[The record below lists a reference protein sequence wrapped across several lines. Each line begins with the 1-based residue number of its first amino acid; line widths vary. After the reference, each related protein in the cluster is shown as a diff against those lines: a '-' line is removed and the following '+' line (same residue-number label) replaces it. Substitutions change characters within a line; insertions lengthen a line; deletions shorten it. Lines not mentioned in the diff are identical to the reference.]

1 MLPTKQSIAT
11 GLDYCLCFAYSSYSS
26 SSVSQQDLNTILL
39 AILLGA
45 GVLHLLAWVS
55 GGVYKNGRLEVLE
68 GSFALNLTMLA
79 AVTYYVKLSKGNQL
93 AVG

>member
-1 MLPTKQSIAT
+1 MFPTKQSIAT
-11 GLDYCLCFAYSSYSS
+11 GLDYCLCFAYSS
-26 SSVSQQDLNTILL
+26 SSVCQQDLNTILL
-39 AILLGA
+39 TILLGA
-45 GVLHLLAWVS
+45 GVLHLLVWVS
-55 GGVYKNGRLEVLE
+55 GGAYKNWRLEVLE

>member
-1 MLPTKQSIAT
+1 MFPTKQSIAT
-11 GLDYCLCFAYSSYSS
+11 GLDCCLCFAYSSSS
-26 SSVSQQDLNTILL
+26 SSVCQQDLNTILL

-55 GGVYKNGRLEVLE
+55 GGVYKHWRLEVLK